1 MPSIPIGGDD
11 LKTRDM
17 KIVIAGAGEV
27 GCHLAKMLSE
37 GYHDITI
44 IDSDESRLATV
55 SETMDVLTILGS
67 PTSVEVLRGAAVDKA
82 DLFVAVCPAKEQ
94 DVNLVSAA
102 IAKKLGAR
110 KVTARINNEEYLSN
124 DNRLIFKDLGIDLL
138 FCPERIA
145 ASEITGL
152 LRQSE
157 MSEFMDFARGRLQLI
172 SFKLSENSPLVD
184 KSMKDMYDYPL
195 ESPSFRIVAIAR
207 GDETIIPKKSTLF
220 KAFDLIFIIA
230 RQDAV
235 GKITAF
241 SGRQDIDIRRLV
253 ILGGGR
259 IGEIVAREFSK
270 EAEFIKIIELNKAR
284 CAVLA
289 ERLGDKVLVVNGDGR
304 NSDFLYEEDVRTCDA
319 FVAVTSSSETNIM
332 ACVAARKM
340 GVPKTIA
347 EVENL
352 EYISLAEEMG
362 IDSVIN
368 KKLTT
373 AGRIFR
379 FTLSDKVR
387 TIKCLN
393 GSDADVIEYIVNPD
407 SPITKAPIRDLNF
420 PDGAVIGGIVRG
432 SETIIAVGDTLIK
445 PYDRVAVFA
454 LPEAVKKVEKFFT

>member
-1 MPSIPIGGDD
+1 
-11 LKTRDM
+11 M

-37 GYHDITI
+37 GYHDLTI
-44 IDSDESRLATV
+44 IDSDETRLATV
-55 SETMDVLTILGS
+55 SETMDVLTVPGN
-67 PTSVEVLRGAAVDKA
+67 PTSIEVLRSAGVDKA
-82 DLFVAVCPAKEQ
+82 DLFVAVSPAKEQ

-124 DNRLIFKDLGIDLL
+124 DNKLIFKDLGIDLL
-138 FCPERIA
+138 FYPEKIA
-145 ASEITGL
+145 AGEIAGL
-152 LRQSE
+152 LHQSE
-157 MSEFMDFARGRLQLI
+157 MSEFMDFARGRLQLL
-172 SFKLSENSPLVD
+172 SFKLHRESKLID
-184 KSMKDMYDYPL
+184 KTPADFTDYPMDN
-195 ESPSFRIVAIAR
+195 PPFRVVAIAR
-207 GDETIIPKKSTLF
+207 GDETIIPQKDTIF
-220 KAFDLIFIIA
+220 KPFDLVFVISKKEYVPEIMSYS
-230 RQDAV
+230 
-235 GKITAF
+235 GK
-241 SGRQDIDIRRLV
+241 QDIDIKRLA

-259 IGEIVAREFSK
+259 IGEQVARSFEK
-270 EAEFIKIIELNKAR
+270 RADFIKIIEINKAK
-284 CAVLA
+284 CEELS
-289 ERLGDKVLVVNGDGR
+289 EKFGSKTLIINGDGR
-304 NSDFLYEEDVRTCDA
+304 NSDFLYEEDVRSCDA
-319 FVAVTSSSETNIM
+319 FVAVTSSTETNIL

-340 GVPKTIA
+340 GVAKTIA

-368 KKLTT
+368 KKLIT

-407 SPITKAPIRDLNF
+407 SRITKAPIRDLGF
-420 PDGAVIGGIVRG
+420 PKDAVIGGIIRG
-432 SETIIAVGDTLIK
+432 AETIIAVGDTLIK

-454 LPEAVKKVEKFFT
+454 LPDALKKVEKFFA